1 MPPEQIEIGEFTS
14 IRSPVILDVMSP
26 RVDKQE
32 LHRLIDLL
40 PENVTWD
47 DLKYWIYIVANVE
60 EVRHSARTEPL
71 LTNDEVRARFGLPP
85 LDAD

>member
-1 MPPEQIEIGEFTS
+1 MAA
-14 IRSPVILDVMSP
+14 PVN
-26 RVDKQE
+26 KQE

-47 DLKYWIYIVANVE
+47 DLRYWIYIVANVE
-60 EVRHSARTEPL
+60 EGRHSARTEPL

-85 LDAD
+85 LDTD